1 MNALL
6 FGTFDGIHEG
16 HRAMFVDARKYAERL
31 VVALPPDVIVEQIK
45 HRLPHHSWQE
55 RYYELMES
63 GLVEHVVKGDE
74 VLGTYSALSEE
85 SPDMILLG
93 YDQTVLK
100 EDLERYCKEQRLEIP
115 IIVLSSYKPEI
126 YKSSLIHI
134 V

>member
-16 HRAMFVDARKYAERL
+16 HKVMLTEARKYAERL
-31 VVALPPDVIVEQIK
+31 VIALPPDSIVEHIK
-45 HRLPHHSWQE
+45 HRLPRHSWQE
-55 RYYELMES
+55 RYDALMES

-93 YDQTVLK
+93 YDQTELQT
-100 EDLERYCKEQRLEIP
+100 DLERYCKEHHLTIP
-115 IIVLSSYKPEI
+115 IVVLPSHQPEI
-126 YKSSLIHI
+126 YKSSLIHT